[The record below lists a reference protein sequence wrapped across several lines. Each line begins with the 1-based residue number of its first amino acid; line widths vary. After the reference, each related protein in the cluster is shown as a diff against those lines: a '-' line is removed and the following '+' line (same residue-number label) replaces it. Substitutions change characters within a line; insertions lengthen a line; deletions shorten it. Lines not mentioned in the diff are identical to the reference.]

1 MPNPQQSIDA
11 DSALQ
16 QFFHALARLTL
27 RPWRDRAF
35 RVLALSLF
43 VASVSLS
50 TIVLLRAELESRF
63 DRRGAEMLGGDLEID
78 SASPATEAQKTL
90 LVSAVGSENL
100 SENVRF
106 RSVLVVGEEILLVSV
121 KAVDAHWPLYGS
133 AAIAED
139 RFAESKPAQHGPEP
153 GDTWVGEQVLDRLQ
167 LKVGDNIMVGSL
179 ALHIRAVIR
188 QEPDQGAGFY
198 GMSPRVLMN
207 HADLPATGIL
217 AEGSRANYELSLR
230 LNAPAAVPT
239 NSAISSTDST
249 TDTETIKSQLEP
261 TLRPDQEIDTVSERQ
276 QGGLGPMRQM
286 TLWISLGVMLI
297 ALLCGAAIY
306 LTTSLRVARKAK
318 LSALLRTFGAS
329 RRVIMQRLLG
339 EELIAIVPVVVVGI
353 VVGISLTLLTR
364 VLLDWHEPVAAG
376 PHHWAAVVIAPFALF
391 CAFALPRLSAL
402 VQVPAVQVLNYNA
415 ASSLRRNGV
424 ELAAALLAPVLI
436 GALLIGSVMDL
447 LLLLLLL
454 GGLGAVLPLLLWPLL
469 LGLEK
474 TSQRWSVTRRLAIRR
489 LSRRPATTLPLLSA
503 LSLAMAILTLAG
515 LTGSELLADW
525 RRKLP
530 EQAPNHFV
538 INLFDADRA
547 VLSDWQAKHQAVAE
561 PLYPIVRGRLTEIN
575 DAPVSAAVTKESD
588 RAERALNRDLAL
600 TESTQLPDSNQ
611 LVKGQWYGAG
621 DNSREKANS
630 LTLEENAENS
640 LEVSV
645 ESELAEGLQL
655 SLGDRLTFVTSRGEL
670 SATVTSIR
678 KVDWESFAPNFYF
691 MFSNNAFAQ
700 QDITWLTSF
709 WLPAGD
715 GQRLAELMQ
724 FLPHITL
731 FDVNVL
737 LDQAEEIIGQASQA
751 TAVLAALLIAASLL
765 VLSAALL
772 STARQ
777 RQADEALL
785 RVFGAR
791 TELLH
796 SINRLE
802 FFALG
807 FSAAAVATMMVLLAL
822 APLAALL
829 FDGRVPGL
837 HWLLLPSALG
847 LIVAAVGLRTVRFQQ
862 RPTSLLQDS

>member
-1 MPNPQQSIDA
+1 MRESHRSTTID
-11 DSALQ
+11 SPLQ
-16 QFFHALARLTL
+16 HLFHSLGRLTL

-43 VASVSLS
+43 VASISLS

-78 SASPATEAQKTL
+78 SASPATETQKTL
-90 LVSAVGSENL
+90 LRGTVGDENL

-106 RSVLVVGEEILLVSV
+106 RSVLVVADDILLVGV
-121 KAVDAHWPLYGS
+121 KAVDANWPLYGS
-133 AAIAED
+133 AFIAES
-139 RFAESKPAQHGPEP
+139 RFAHSKAVNHGPDQ
-153 GDTWVGEQVLDRLQ
+153 GNTWVGEQLLDRLQ
-167 LKVGDNIMVGSL
+167 LKVGDNITVGSL
-179 ALHIRAVIR
+179 PLQITAVIR

-198 GMSPRVLMN
+198 GMSPRVLMH

-230 LNAPAAVPT
+230 LTTPLALTPT
-239 NSAISSTDST
+239 QTPNP
-249 TDTETIKSQLEP
+249 TDTDTIKAQLEE
-261 TLRPDQEIDTVSERQ
+261 TLRPDQTIDTVSERQ

-286 TLWISLGVMLI
+286 TLWISLGVLLI

-329 RRVIMQRLLG
+329 RRTILQRLLG
-339 EELIAIVPVVVVGI
+339 EELIAIVPVVIVGI
-353 VVGISLTLLTR
+353 ASGVALTLLTR
-364 VLLDWHEPVAAG
+364 FLLEWHEPIAAG
-376 PHHWAAVVIAPFALF
+376 LRHWAAVVIAPFALF

-402 VQVPAVQVLNYNA
+402 VQVPAIQVLNHHA
-415 ASSLRRNGV
+415 DSSLRRNGL

-447 LLLLLLL
+447 LTLLLLL

-474 TSQRWSVTRRLAIRR
+474 ASQRWNVTRRLAIRR

-515 LTGSELLADW
+515 LTGSELLTDW

-547 VLSDWQAKHQAVAE
+547 LLSDWQSKHQAIAE

-600 TESTQLPDSNQ
+600 TESAQLPTSNQ
-611 LVKGQWYGAG
+611 LVEGRWYGQ
-621 DNSREKANS
+621 EKRTNNN
-630 LTLEENAENS
+630 EHNE

-655 SLGDRLTFVTSRGEL
+655 ALGDRLTFVTSRGEL

-691 MFSNNAFAQ
+691 MFSENAFAQ

-724 FLPHITL
+724 SLPHITL
-731 FDVNVL
+731 FDVNAL

-791 TELLH
+791 TRLLH
-796 SINRLE
+796 GINRLE

-807 FSAAAVATMMVLLAL
+807 FSAAAVATLMVLLAL
-822 APLAALL
+822 TPLAALL
-829 FDGRVPGL
+829 FDGRLPGL
-837 HWLLLPSALG
+837 HWLLLPPALG
-847 LIVAAVGLRTVRFQQ
+847 LIVAAVGLANVKSAKSQQ
-862 RPTSLLQDS
+862 PPTSLLQDS